1 VISVAKSKI
10 QNLEELATMNIVD
23 RTYLD
28 LLDRILAEGSTETNR
43 TGTDTISLFGVSYR
57 LPVSTQAFPILTHK
71 KIQWRSLVV
80 EMIWYLSGESHIRNL
95 QKYTK
100 IWDSWS
106 DDRGNLETA
115 YGRFWRYYPVPAYDR
130 NIRTDG
136 SNYLINGEA
145 SIDLDSSKYQ
155 HILTIDSG
163 DEQIDIPCFDQ
174 LRWVIDEL
182 KRNPRSRRLHVT
194 AWYPPNATM
203 SRLPPCHH
211 SFTLNYQGGKLNLHL
226 QQRSSDHCVGNP
238 FNLTCYSLL
247 LLLICREVNLE
258 PGDFYHSITDAHI
271 YVDHIEPYRAVDRD
285 ISFPLP
291 QLDLTGLGDR
301 SMFALTYDDID
312 RIQLVNYQHGAFV
325 KLPVAV

>member
-1 VISVAKSKI
+1 
-10 QNLEELATMNIVD
+10 MNIVD

-28 LLDRILAEGSTETNR
+28 ILDRILTDGTRETNR
-43 TGTDTISLFGVSYR
+43 TGTDTLSLFGLSYR
-57 LPVSTQAFPILTHK
+57 LPVTGLALPILTHK
-71 KIQWRSLVV
+71 KIHWRSLVT
-80 EMIWYLSGESHIRNL
+80 ELIWYLSGEPHIRNL

-106 DDRGNLETA
+106 DINGNLETA
-115 YGRFWRYYPVPAYDR
+115 YGRFWRYYPVPEYGDR
-130 NIRTDG
+130 IHIPQA
-136 SNYLINGEA
+136 NYLCNGE
-145 SIDLDSSKYQ
+145 SLINLDDSKYR
-155 HILTIDSG
+155 HDLVVDAEEGIT
-163 DEQIDIPCFDQ
+163 IPCFDQ

-182 KRNPRSRRLHVT
+182 KHNPRSRRLHIT
-194 AWYPPNATM
+194 AWYPPNATI
-203 SRLPPCHH
+203 SKLPPCHH

-258 PGDFYHSITDAHI
+258 PGDFYHSITDAHVYI
-271 YVDHIEPYRAVDRD
+271 DHIEPYRTASRETY
-285 ISFPLP
+285 PLP
-291 QLDLTGLGDR
+291 QLDLSQLGDK
-301 SMFALTYDDID
+301 SLFDLTYDDID